1 MTARPTLRRAI
12 LSAMLDAHIP
22 HVILSINGSF
32 GNRAG
37 ALLGLGWEGQGI
49 MHWTISAGAAP
60 VSSILDDLR
69 GFAVAA
75 VLVVLA
81 LVGGWLLGLI
91 ARSLFKAIFKNRVEN
106 LARALGYKQIQQAL
120 GFRFS
125 LATLIGFAIHYI
137 VTALVYLALANIYF
151 PTATAAL
158 IATVVSYIPSL
169 LIALVILLVGLYLSQ
184 VLADVVFTAARAGM
198 RTDATMISAAVRF
211 GVILL
216 TVSAAL
222 IELGVATV
230 FVTTLLVTTLAATAL
245 ALGLAIGLGGADYVR
260 DLLAGR
266 TVRAQLKP
274 GQRIQ
279 IDGISGIVVEC
290 GPSTTMIATDDGK
303 RTILPNRFVAE
314 KTIVLG

>member
-1 MTARPTLRRAI
+1 
-12 LSAMLDAHIP
+12 
-22 HVILSINGSF
+22 
-32 GNRAG
+32 
-37 ALLGLGWEGQGI
+37 
-49 MHWTISAGAAP
+49 MHWTISAGAVP
-60 VSSILDDLR
+60 ISSILDDVR
-69 GFAVAA
+69 GFALVA

-81 LVGGWLLGLI
+81 LVGGWVLGLI
-91 ARSLFKAIFKNRVEN
+91 ARGLFTVIFKNRVEN
-106 LARALGYKQIQQAL
+106 LARALGYKQIQQVL

-125 LATLIGFAIHYI
+125 LTTLVGIAIHSL
-137 VTALVYLALANIYF
+137 VTALVYVALASIYF

-158 IATVVSYIPSL
+158 IAAITSYLPSL

-184 VLADVVFTAARAGM
+184 VLADVTFTAARTGV
-198 RTDATMISAAVRF
+198 RTDAAMISAAVRF

-216 TVSAAL
+216 TVSATL
-222 IELGVATV
+222 IELGVATL
-230 FVTTLLVTTLAATAL
+230 FVTTLLVTTLAATGL

-266 TVRAQLKP
+266 AVRAQLKP

-279 IDGISGIVVEC
+279 IDGITGIVVEC
-290 GPSTTMIATDDGK
+290 GPSTTLIATDDGK